1 MKPPTPFDVYR
12 SLWAPRT
19 SWAESQ
25 DLYDTEEVRLT
36 RFSADWTNALSLGL
50 VRVILRGDGDEEAD
64 EDGDGI
70 PDEVEEVGEAIW
82 AHNQLVTSLFSNYA
96 SLNGSL
102 NSLSLASW
110 GALVTDCQLT
120 TVSSRFNKLSDFER
134 IFSETY
140 EMDTS
145 SAALGAGG
153 HLVAEG
159 GGGGGDGGDAL
170 SRPEFLIVLV
180 RISISMFVLTH
191 EIPDVSDAVSQL
203 LGVCVQSRL
212 GALVTAD
219 PDAFRRLYCYCE
231 PTCKVL
237 KRNEGALQRIFA
249 CIVLPFEGFM
259 EALIRIGALKA
270 FPTAGE
276 MLRMPEG
283 SAERTDAGAYL
294 AQLQQLHTARHAKL
308 VEERAGTWCGA
319 VPVYGFERR
328 VQCTIDIFQHA
339 VQAIDGAGA

>member
-1 MKPPTPFDVYR
+1 M
-12 SLWAPRT
+12 
-19 SWAESQ
+19 
-25 DLYDTEEVRLT
+25 RLT

-70 PDEVEEVGEAIW
+70 PDEVEEVGEAFW

-134 IFSETY
+134 IFSETS

-159 GGGGGDGGDAL
+159 GGRGGDGGDAL

-203 LGVCVQSRL
+203 LGVCVQVR
-212 GALVTAD
+212 
-219 PDAFRRLYCYCE
+219 
-231 PTCKVL
+231 
-237 KRNEGALQRIFA
+237 
-249 CIVLPFEGFM
+249 
-259 EALIRIGALKA
+259 
-270 FPTAGE
+270 
-276 MLRMPEG
+276 
-283 SAERTDAGAYL
+283 
-294 AQLQQLHTARHAKL
+294 
-308 VEERAGTWCGA
+308 
-319 VPVYGFERR
+319 
-328 VQCTIDIFQHA
+328 
-339 VQAIDGAGA
+339 

>member
-1 MKPPTPFDVYR
+1 M
-12 SLWAPRT
+12 
-19 SWAESQ
+19 
-25 DLYDTEEVRLT
+25 RLT

-70 PDEVEEVGEAIW
+70 PDEVEEGGEAIW

-102 NSLSLASW
+102 DSLSLASW

-134 IFSETY
+134 IFSETSEITS
-140 EMDTS
+140 EMGTS

-159 GGGGGDGGDAL
+159 GGGGGDGGDTL
-170 SRPEFLIVLV
+170 SRPKFLIVLV

-203 LGVCVQSRL
+203 LGVCVQVR
-212 GALVTAD
+212 
-219 PDAFRRLYCYCE
+219 
-231 PTCKVL
+231 
-237 KRNEGALQRIFA
+237 
-249 CIVLPFEGFM
+249 
-259 EALIRIGALKA
+259 
-270 FPTAGE
+270 
-276 MLRMPEG
+276 
-283 SAERTDAGAYL
+283 
-294 AQLQQLHTARHAKL
+294 
-308 VEERAGTWCGA
+308 
-319 VPVYGFERR
+319 
-328 VQCTIDIFQHA
+328 
-339 VQAIDGAGA
+339 